1 MSTGVDDD
9 DDDDDRP
16 QPPDDDSVPDME
28 EDNVMHV
35 SNKSGD
41 ESSEDD
47 QDLFSASKQGPGD
60 LGAAGGDSA
69 NDGL

>member
-1 MSTGVDDD
+1 MSTGVDD

-47 QDLFSASKQGPGD
+47 QDLFSASKPNPGE
-60 LGAAGGDSA
+60 LGAAGRDSA